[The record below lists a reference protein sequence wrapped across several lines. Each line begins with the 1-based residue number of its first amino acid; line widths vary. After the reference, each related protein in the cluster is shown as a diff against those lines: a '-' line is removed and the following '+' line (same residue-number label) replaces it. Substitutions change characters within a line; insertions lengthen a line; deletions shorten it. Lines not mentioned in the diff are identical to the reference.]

1 MRRQSLLKKAV
12 DVRSQIKQR
21 LRYRIREIVYN
32 FIKSIVQDIVYTETW
47 VWGDRSKISIA
58 PTARMNNAMF
68 NTSSGNITIGDYTFA
83 GHNVAIVT
91 GTHNYKKILYERQ
104 TCIPRQGNNIS
115 IGKGVWVGSN
125 ATILGPCSIGDHAV
139 IAAGAVVTPRMDV
152 PAGAIVVGAPARI
165 VKYISSEYFPKN
177 TQEKL

>member
-21 LRYRIREIVYN
+21 LRYRIRE
-32 FIKSIVQDIVYTETW
+32 IVQDIVYTETW

-91 GTHNYKKILYERQ
+91 GTHNYK
-104 TCIPRQGNNIS
+104 
-115 IGKGVWVGSN
+115 
-125 ATILGPCSIGDHAV
+125 
-139 IAAGAVVTPRMDV
+139 
-152 PAGAIVVGAPARI
+152 
-165 VKYISSEYFPKN
+165 
-177 TQEKL
+177 